1 VSSIHTPV
9 PRPLH
14 AVQVLGATVVAH
26 VCSLAGGLAARGVE
40 VTVCGP
46 TEVMDVCGL
55 CGTGAHFAPVE
66 TAPPG
71 PRTDAMAVA
80 ALRSACAGAD
90 VVHAHGLRAGLLATL
105 ALPRAHRP
113 ALVVTWHDSKQP
125 SGPRSAMT
133 MLIERRVAKAATVV
147 LGASSDLVDR
157 LRAIGARDV
166 RLAPLSFPAPPP
178 DTVLPAEDNE
188 RTHRKIREELG
199 AVDRPLIV
207 AVGRLEPD
215 QDHEQLLDA
224 ALRWRTLD
232 PPPPPLVAVAG
243 EGRRRQALQR
253 RIDNEGLPV
262 RLLGRR
268 DDLGELLTA
277 ADLVVLA
284 GRGDTHALIAQ
295 EALYAGAPLVATAA
309 DGLPELVGD
318 AAVLVPDKDPE
329 ALARSVTSL
338 LADPGRRDRL
348 AAAGRAQAASWPT
361 EDDMVAQ
368 VLSVYDELA
377 DRKS

>member
-1 VSSIHTPV
+1 MSSIHTPV
-9 PRPLH
+9 SGPLR
-14 AVQVLGATVVAH
+14 AVQVLGATAAAH
-26 VCSLAGGLAARGVE
+26 ACSLAGGLAARGVE

-46 TEVMDVCGL
+46 TEVMDACSL

-66 TAPPG
+66 TAAPPG

-80 ALRSACAGAD
+80 ALRSACVGAD
-90 VVHAHGLRAGLLATL
+90 VVHAHGLRAGLLASL

-113 ALVVTWHDSKQP
+113 ALVVTWHGSKQP

-133 MLIERRVAKAATVV
+133 MLLERRVAKAATVV

-157 LRAIGARDV
+157 LRAMGARDV
-166 RLAPLSFPAPPP
+166 RLAPLSFPAPPL
-178 DTVLPAEDNE
+178 DTALPAEDSE
-188 RTHRKIREELG
+188 RKHRKIREELG
-199 AVDRPLIV
+199 AIDRPLIV

-215 QDHEQLLDA
+215 QGHGQLLDA
-224 ALRWRTLD
+224 ALRWRALD
-232 PPPPPLVAVAG
+232 SPPLVAIAG

-318 AAVLVPDKDPE
+318 AAVLVPDKDPD
-329 ALARSVTSL
+329 ALARSVASL
-338 LADPGRRDRL
+338 LADPGHRDRL

-377 DRKS
+377 DRKL